1 MNSPVRSSIPSGTK
15 FSQTMV
21 NQTPKFDNRRIFRR
35 KLKQGRP
42 ANNTK
47 RQYWLK

>member
-1 MNSPVRSSIPSGTK
+1 MNSPARSSVPSGSK
-15 FSQTMV
+15 FSQAMID
-21 NQTPKFDNRRIFRR
+21 QRPRFDNRRIFRR

-42 ANNTK
+42 ANNAK